1 MKHASILKEISITE
15 LPGLR
20 IGNAQD
26 EEAKTGVTVLLF
38 DQGAK
43 VGIDISGGGPAAR
56 ETHLTDPTTADNPIN
71 AIVLSGG
78 SAYGLAASDGVMRYL
93 EEHDIGY
100 PTGFAR
106 VPLVCQSC
114 IYDLGLG
121 RADIRPDA
129 AMGYAACVDAE
140 ASARDRQPDSHD
152 ADNRQPDS
160 PDAGDR
166 QPISADADNRQ
177 PDSPDAGNQQPDSHD
192 TTLHTSFPGCGSI
205 GAGTGASVGKLYG
218 MARATKTGLG
228 IYAVSI
234 GQLKVA
240 AVVVLNALGDIY
252 DPQSGQQIA
261 GLRTEDGTGFADTCQ
276 ELYKLS
282 QRTDLFTGNT
292 TIGAVITNGA
302 FSKAEMSKIASMT
315 RCAYARCINPV
326 GTMADGD
333 SIYAASV
340 GTVPADINMVGT
352 LAAEVMAEA
361 IQRAVLSC

>member
-1 MKHASILKEISITE
+1 MEHTSILTEMSITDIQ
-15 LPGLR
+15 GLR
-20 IGNAQD
+20 IGNAQND
-26 EEAKTGVTVLLF
+26 EAKTGVTVLLF

-43 VGIDISGGGPAAR
+43 VGLDISGGGPAAR
-56 ETHLTDPTTADNPIN
+56 ETHLTDPTTADTPIN

-93 EEHDIGY
+93 EEHGIGY
-100 PTGFAR
+100 ETGFAK

-129 AMGYAACVDAE
+129 AMGYAACMDAE
-140 ASARDRQPDSHD
+140 KSID
-152 ADNRQPDS
+152 ADMASEESGTACTDTESWYP
-160 PDAGDR
+160 AC
-166 QPISADADNRQ
+166 
-177 PDSPDAGNQQPDSHD
+177 GN
-192 TTLHTSFPGCGSI
+192 I
-205 GAGTGASVGKLYG
+205 GAGTGASVGKLCG

-228 IYAVSI
+228 VFAVSI
-234 GQLKVA
+234 GELQVA

-252 DPQSGQQIA
+252 NPQNGQKIA
-261 GLRTEDGTGFADTCQ
+261 GLRTEDGQGFSDTCQ
-276 ELYKLS
+276 ELYRIS
-282 QRTDLFTGNT
+282 QHTDLFTGNT

-302 FSKAEMSKIASMT
+302 FSKAELSKIASMT

-361 IQRAVLSC
+361 IQRAVPAN